1 MGERPGLFVSPHLDD
16 AVFACG
22 ACIAASPKSVVVTV
36 FAGRPEAGASLTT
49 WDAECGFTV
58 DDDVVAIRRGEDR
71 AALDVLDARPVWLDF
86 RDAQYGEPRN
96 LQEIGEALAG
106 VIECQA
112 KASVYLPLGLFHS
125 DHHRASD
132 AALALVDRFPTLD
145 WHAYE
150 DAIYRRIPGA
160 VDARLRVIRDAGFAL
175 ERCTRSGTPDC
186 ESRKRSAVL
195 CYASQLG
202 ALATR
207 PAHTDVLATEAYWRI
222 AVRAA
227 RT

>member
-1 MGERPGLFVSPHLDD
+1 MAEPPGLFVSPHLDD

-36 FAGRPEAGASLTT
+36 FAGRPEAGASLTA

-58 DDDVVAIRRGEDR
+58 DDDVIAIRRGEDR
-71 AALDVLDARPVWLDF
+71 AALDVLDAHPVWLDF
-86 RDAQYGEPRN
+86 RDDQYGEPRSMH
-96 LQEIGEALAG
+96 EIGEALAC
-106 VIECQA
+106 VIEREA
-112 KASVYLPLGLFHS
+112 KTSVYLPLGIFHS

-160 VDARLRVIRDAGFAL
+160 VDARLQVILDAGFAL
-175 ERCTRSGTPDC
+175 ERCARSGTPDC
-186 ESRKRSAVL
+186 EARKHSAVL
-195 CYASQLG
+195 CYASQLR

-207 PAHTDVLATEAYWRI
+207 SAHADVFATEAYWRI
-222 AVRAA
+222 SVRAA
-227 RT
+227 RA